1 MVTREHRQPVRSS
14 VRRLLG
20 RKVSIEAMIEFG
32 LWMSIPNILIGVLWS
47 FMNYE
52 TVTAIEN
59 QLAPLLPAGADLI
72 AFGLTTGLW
81 PLFLLTSGLC
91 TV

>member
-1 MVTREHRQPVRSS
+1 MVTRERHQPVRNR

-20 RKVSIEAMIEFG
+20 RRVSIEAMIEFG
-32 LWMSIPNILIGVLWS
+32 LWMLIPHILIGVLWS

-52 TVTAIEN
+52 TVTAIEK
-59 QLAPLLPAGADLI
+59 QLTLVLPAGADLI

-81 PLFLLTSGLC
+81 PLLLLTSGFC
-91 TV
+91 GV

>member
-1 MVTREHRQPVRSS
+1 MVTREHHQPVRTR

-32 LWMSIPNILIGVLWS
+32 LWMAIPHILIGVLWS

-52 TVTAIEN
+52 TVVAIEK
-59 QLAPLLPAGADLI
+59 QLTPLLPAGADLI

-91 TV
+91 AA

>member
-1 MVTREHRQPVRSS
+1 MVTRERHQPVRTR

-52 TVTAIEN
+52 TVSAVEK
-59 QLAPLLPAGADLI
+59 QLLPLLPAGADLI

-91 TV
+91 AV

>member
-1 MVTREHRQPVRSS
+1 MVTRERRQPFRTR

-52 TVTAIEN
+52 TVTAVEK
-59 QLAPLLPAGADLI
+59 QLLPVLPAGADLI

-91 TV
+91 AA

>member
-1 MVTREHRQPVRSS
+1 MTTREHPQPVRAR

-20 RKVSIEAMIEFG
+20 HKISIEAMIEFH
-32 LWMSIPNILIGVLWS
+32 LWMAIPNILIGVVWS

-52 TVTAIEN
+52 TVTAIER
-59 QLAPLLPAGADLI
+59 QLEPILPAGADLI

-91 TV
+91 GV

>member
-1 MVTREHRQPVRSS
+1 MVTREHRQPVRTRA
-14 VRRLLG
+14 RRLLG

-32 LWMSIPNILIGVLWS
+32 LWVTIPNILIGVLWS
-47 FMNYE
+47 FMHYD
-52 TVTAIEN
+52 TVTAIER

-91 TV
+91 GV